1 MQVRL
6 LRLRFRRRYK
16 QREKQAQVFGQQ
28 TEVSLERLFFKRF
41 GRLAAVQ
48 RFVIGW
54 ISLLVLLIA
63 GVLLQNL
70 HLGDYYQNLQ
80 PIPGGIYNE
89 GVLGTFSTANP
100 LYATSD
106 VDNTVSRLLFSGLF
120 IYDQHNQL
128 TGNLASYYRVD
139 EKGTTYTVH
148 LRPHLTWHDGHAL
161 TSADVLFTYQT
172 IQNPDAKSPLMSSW
186 QGITVSAPD
195 PLTIVFKL
203 PSVLASFPYN
213 LVNGIVPAHRLSAL
227 PVTDLRSADFNTVD
241 PVGSGPFVWQALQV
255 SGTDRGNTHQQ
266 IVLRPFAGY
275 QLGKPKLQEFIVH
288 AYVNQSQLISAFN
301 LGQLNGLE
309 GVSAAPQAVVKR
321 ARLVTHNLLLTA
333 GTYVFFKT
341 TVAPLAEKDVRL
353 ALVEGADP
361 LTIIKSLGYPTHP
374 VREPLLQRQLAYDA
388 SFIQAPHNPLAGMGQ
403 LDAAGWKVGKNGIRS
418 KDNKPLTFKLV
429 ATDTSEYRLVTS
441 LLKKQW
447 RAIGVDVKVRLLS
460 GQDFQIALTYHD
472 YDAVLYGISL
482 GVDPDVFVYWDSS
495 QADIRSANRLNLSE
509 YKNLAADAALEAG
522 RTRLDPSLRIIKYK
536 PFLQAW
542 QQDAPALGLY
552 QPRVLYFTN
561 GNVAGLS
568 DATVNNATDRLNNV
582 QNWQIREAKVTND

>member
-1 MQVRL
+1 MQLRL
-6 LRLRFRRRYK
+6 LKLRFRRRYK

-41 GRLAAVQ
+41 GRLVAVQ

-54 ISLLVLLIA
+54 ISLLILLIA

-70 HLGDYYQNLQ
+70 RLGDYYQNLQ

-120 IYDQHNQL
+120 TYDQHNQL

-148 LRPHLTWHDGHAL
+148 LRPHLKWHDGRSL

-186 QGITVSAPD
+186 QGITVSTPD

-203 PSVLASFPYN
+203 PSALASFPYN
-213 LVNGIVPAHRLSAL
+213 LVNGIVPANRLSTL
-227 PVTDLRSADFNTVD
+227 PVTDLRSADFNTVN

-288 AYVNQSQLISAFN
+288 AYANQPQLISAFN

-321 ARLVTHNLLLTA
+321 ARSVTHNLLLTA

-361 LTIIKSLGYPTHP
+361 LAIIKNLGYPTRP
-374 VREPLLQRQLAYDA
+374 VREPLLQRQLAYDP
-388 SFIQAPHNPLAGMGQ
+388 SFVQVPHNTLAGMAQ
-403 LDAAGWKVGKNGIRS
+403 LDAAGWKVGKNGIRI
-418 KDNKPLTFKLV
+418 KDNKPLAFKLV
-429 ATDTSEYRLVTS
+429 ATDTSEYRMVTS

-447 RAIGVDVKVRLLS
+447 RAIGVDAQIRLLS

-472 YDAVLYGISL
+472 YDAVLYGVSL

-495 QADIRSANRLNLSE
+495 QADVRSANRLNLSE

-522 RTRLDPSLRIIKYK
+522 RTRLDPLLRIIKYK

-568 DATVNNATDRLNNV
+568 DATVNNAADRLNNV

>member
-1 MQVRL
+1 MQLRS

-28 TEVSLERLFFKRF
+28 AEVSLERLLFKRF
-41 GRLAAVQ
+41 GRLAAVR

-54 ISLLVLLIA
+54 IALFVLLIV
-63 GVLLQNL
+63 GVVLQYL
-70 HLGDYYQNLQ
+70 YLGDYYQTLQ
-80 PIPGGIYNE
+80 PVPGGIYNE

-106 VDNTVSRLLFSGLF
+106 VDSSVSRLLFSGLF
-120 IYDQHNQL
+120 SYNQHNQL

-148 LRPHLTWHDGHAL
+148 LRPHLTWHDGQPL
-161 TSADVLFTYQT
+161 TSADVIFTYRI
-172 IQNPDAKSPLMSSW
+172 IQNPDAKSPLMSGW
-186 QGITVSAPD
+186 QGVTISAPD
-195 PLTIVFKL
+195 PLTVVFKL

-241 PVGSGPFVWQALQV
+241 PIGSGPFTWHALQV
-255 SGTDRGNTHQQ
+255 SGTDRRNAHQQ
-266 IVLRPFAGY
+266 IVLRPFAHYEFG
-275 QLGKPKLQEFIVH
+275 QPKLQEFIVH
-288 AYVNQSQLISAFN
+288 AYANQLQLVRAFN
-301 LGQLNGLE
+301 SGQLNGLE
-309 GVSAAPQAVVKR
+309 GVSSAHQVVGER

-341 TVAPLAEKDVRL
+341 TVAPLADKEVRM
-353 ALVEGADP
+353 ALIEAADP
-361 LTIIKSLGYPTHP
+361 LAIIKGLGFPTHP
-374 VREPLLQRQLAYDA
+374 VREPLLERQLAYDP
-388 SFIQAPHNPLAGMGQ
+388 SFIQARHSTVSAQGQ
-403 LDAAGWKVGKNGIRS
+403 LDAAGWKVGKNGMRS
-418 KDNKPLTFKLV
+418 KDNKPLSFKLV
-429 ATDTSEYRLVTS
+429 ATDTPEYRTVTT
-441 LLKKQW
+441 LLNKQW
-447 RAIGVDVKVRLLS
+447 RALGVDVRVRLLT

-472 YDAVLYGISL
+472 YDAVLYGVSL

-495 QADIRSANRLNLSE
+495 QADVRSANRLNLSE
-509 YKNLAADAALEAG
+509 YKNPAADAALEAG
-522 RTRLDPSLRIIKYK
+522 RTRLDPTLRTIKYK

-568 DATVNNATDRLNNV
+568 DATINTATDRLNNV